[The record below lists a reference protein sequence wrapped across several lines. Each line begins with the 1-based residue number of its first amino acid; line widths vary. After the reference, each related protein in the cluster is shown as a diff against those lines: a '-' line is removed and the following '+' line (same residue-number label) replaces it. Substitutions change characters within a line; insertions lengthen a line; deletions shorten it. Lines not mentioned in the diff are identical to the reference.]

1 MTPATRPPS
10 PCAAPWRRLL
20 FLSSLCAAAALAAD
34 AGAPPDTS
42 ASLYQLDAAW
52 TNQAGRVAHLSDF
65 RGHPVLLA
73 MVYTRCQ
80 ASCPLIVSDLEKVEA
95 QLPPAVRAKLRVV
108 LVSFDPARDTPAA
121 LAAYATKR
129 KLDTARWT
137 LLTGSPDAVRE
148 LAAATGLRF
157 RPTGTGD
164 FIHNNLI
171 SVLDGAGVVRF
182 RQSGFEQDPAQ
193 TAAAVEALK

>member
-1 MTPATRPPS
+1 M
-10 PCAAPWRRLL
+10 RRLL
-20 FLSSLCAAAALAAD
+20 LVSSLCAAAALAAD

-52 TNQAGRVAHLSDF
+52 TSQAGRTVHLADF

-95 QLPPAVRAKLRVV
+95 RLPPAVRAKLRVV

-129 KLDTARWT
+129 KLDTSRWT

-171 SVLDGAGVVRF
+171 SVLDGAGLVRF

-193 TAAAVEALK
+193 TAAAVEAVK